1 MNLIQIQN
9 KRSLK
14 KKNTEEKNPHNF
26 FFSYYW
32 EDQDEE
38 KKKKN
43 TKKEAK
49 LMVLNANFH
58 DDARIIQMP
67 PYISLGFC

>member
-9 KRSLK
+9 KSSLK
-14 KKNTEEKNPHNF
+14 KKNTEEKKTTQLLLFLLLRRPGRG
-26 FFSYYW
+26 
-32 EDQDEE
+32 
-38 KKKKN
+38 KKKN

-58 DDARIIQMP
+58 DDARIIQIP
-67 PYISLGFC
+67 PYVNHIWSI